1 VRRNKYIF
9 FLILF
14 FSIPFILLQ
23 CGYYPKEMI
32 GGSITYMTMKGT
44 STSKGNL
51 DAHPKDGIVTDE
63 IRDQYNIPEYINYL
77 ITPEKIA
84 GKIVSVI
91 LECPESGDC
100 IPLFGNDRPDQ
111 LVDAEFYDFDLSV
124 GTTITAPLNYRT
136 DVESE
141 TSYMISAFY
150 AYFDVTFSLGD
161 EQKVIRYVYGP
172 YGDYQRGDK
181 LILRDGKFQW
191 YDLETNEFTDTRPEN
206 PLCNETIRDFKT
218 VYNLPEDD
226 PDYCQLFF
234 TLNEPFYFDRKK
246 YYGKNLYITLNFTFD
261 NSVGLKE
268 SDINLYINN
277 DSKLLEDFELIA
289 YPSSPGQASNS
300 LIYADFSVKI
310 LGPLE

>member
-1 VRRNKYIF
+1 MKLNKYIII
-9 FLILF
+9 LILLVF
-14 FSIPFILLQ
+14 ISLIFSQ

-32 GGSITYMTMKGT
+32 GGSTTYMTMT
-44 STSKGNL
+44 QPSTTKSLG
-51 DAHPKDGIVTDE
+51 AVQTRDGPVTQDL
-63 IRDQYNIPEYINYL
+63 RNNYNIPPHINYL

-91 LECPESGDC
+91 LECPQSGDS

-124 GTTITAPLNYRT
+124 GTTITAPLNFRT
-136 DVESE
+136 EVESE
-141 TSYMISAFY
+141 TSIMISAFY
-150 AYFDVTFSLGD
+150 AYFDVTFPLGD

-172 YGDYQRGDK
+172 YGEYQRGDK

-191 YDLETNEFTDTRPEN
+191 YDLDNNVFTDTRPNN

-234 TLNEPFYFDRKK
+234 TLTEPFYFDRKQ
-246 YYGKNLYITLNFTFD
+246 YYGKNLYITLTFTFD
-261 NSVGLKE
+261 NSIGLVE
-268 SDINLYINN
+268 NSLDPYIGN
-277 DSKLLEDFELIA
+277 DFKLLQDFELIA
-289 YPSSPGQASNS
+289 YPSPSSDVS
-300 LIYADFSVKI
+300 SSMIYADFSIEI